1 MLLASEF
8 VLSENTC
15 WAKSWK
21 HVCVLRF
28 KQWTGMK
35 MRQNINKV
43 NGPWSEVR
51 FFWQENRVEWWLDST
66 ILRILNLQLLH
77 NCARFSEIETFQIM
91 LKKSWKQL
99 KNTLIHD
106 FDSDFYLLSFSF
118 NNGTFNVRPV
128 HSCFRFC
135 MHFVYKTFEKFRK
148 ELLFFPNHTY
158 FIMLINFKSMPANY
172 IYNTD
177 ISF

>member
-106 FDSDFYLLSFSF
+106 FDSAFYLLTVSALIMAHSMWDQFIHVSDFVCILCIKLLKNSEKSFCSF
-118 NNGTFNVRPV
+118 QIILI
-128 HSCFRFC
+128 
-135 MHFVYKTFEKFRK
+135 
-148 ELLFFPNHTY
+148 LLC
-158 FIMLINFKSMPANY
+158 
-172 IYNTD
+172 
-177 ISF
+177 